1 MCLKLVGPCCNAV
14 VKIVVPNHICN
25 TLACVVDYVS
35 MEISHSVFSNVL
47 CNFLQGYEGLIPMHR
62 LYRSGGGYDD
72 SVKAYNHIKEYRPDV
87 KDQSEYK

>member
-1 MCLKLVGPCCNAV
+1 MFY
-14 VKIVVPNHICN
+14 
-25 TLACVVDYVS
+25 TT
-35 MEISHSVFSNVL
+35 
-47 CNFLQGYEGLIPMHR
+47 FLQGYEGLIPMHR